1 NAIDAFTPGYAAPEQ
16 WQPKSYGQVG
26 PWTDVF
32 SLALTMVEVLAGR
45 SPLEGDSL
53 GAIADQTMD
62 PTRRPT
68 PRTLGAKVSDKVEA
82 AFAHALAVDPR
93 ERTQSIQ
100 AFWTELETA
109 LGLPPSIRLTDARP
123 MARSLT
129 GASEPPPPSSGTRPV
144 VAEQP
149 QKPAAQT

>member
-1 NAIDAFTPGYAAPEQ
+1 
-16 WQPKSYGQVG
+16 
-26 PWTDVF
+26 
-32 SLALTMVEVLAGR
+32 
-45 SPLEGDSL
+45 
-53 GAIADQTMD
+53 
-62 PTRRPT
+62 
-68 PRTLGAKVSDKVEA
+68 PRTLGVKVSDKVEA

-93 ERTQSIQ
+93 ERTRSIQ

-144 VAEQP
+144 AVEPP
-149 QKPAAQT
+149 QKPAAQTSAAAARALAPTLQAQVLQEEERRLPSPPREAPSDKKLRAEPPPPARIRRPEGDAPRAPDRLPEPP